1 MRSLLLRILLIIL
14 NLQLLGAAEYSYSA
28 IEAHNYEFVV
38 ELYTPST
45 TLEVTDAEGNPVP
58 ETGIE
63 LDDVPGQQEA
73 FRIIFTTNE
82 RTKSYTLGISLS
94 AMTNDEYDAYIPY
107 SMAYIPYSMRLME
120 KVNGLYGEQV
130 FEKEDIS
137 PGNIIEVANEF
148 ATIDKNPLNETERVQ
163 KEWVSL
169 IQVDTSN
176 GIGDVT
182 YSADVTIT
190 VEAGA

>member
-1 MRSLLLRILLIIL
+1 MRSLLLRMLLIIL
-14 NLQLLGAAEYSYSA
+14 NLQLLGPAYAEYSYSA

-82 RTKSYTLGISLS
+82 REKSYSLKISLS

-107 SMAYIPYSMRLME
+107 SLRLME
-120 KVNGLYGEQV
+120 MVNGLYDQEA

-137 PGNIIEVANEF
+137 PDNIINDVEF
-148 ATIDKNPLNETERVQ
+148 ATIEKNPLAETERVQ

-176 GIGDVT
+176 GIGDAT
-182 YSADVTIT
+182 YSANVTIT
-190 VEAGA
+190 VEEGT

>member
-1 MRSLLLRILLIIL
+1 MLLIIF
-14 NLQLLGAAEYSYSA
+14 NLQLLGAAYAEYSYSA

-94 AMTNDEYDAYIPY
+94 AMTNDEYEAYIPY
-107 SMAYIPYSMRLME
+107 SLRLME
-120 KVNGLYGEQV
+120 MVNGLYGQQAFEQ
-130 FEKEDIS
+130 KEIS
-137 PGNIIEVANEF
+137 PDNIINDAKF
-148 ATIDKNPLNETERVQ
+148 ATIEKNPLAETERVQ

-176 GIGDVT
+176 GIGDAT
-182 YSADVTIT
+182 YSANVTIT
-190 VEAGA
+190 VEEGT

>member
-1 MRSLLLRILLIIL
+1 MRSLLLRMLLIIL
-14 NLQLLGAAEYSYSA
+14 NLQLLGAAYAEYSYSA

-107 SMAYIPYSMRLME
+107 SMRLME
-120 KVNGLYGEQV
+120 MVNGLYGEQV

-148 ATIDKNPLNETERVQ
+148 ATIDKNPLDETERVQ

-176 GIGDVT
+176 GIGDAT

-190 VEAGA
+190 VEEGT